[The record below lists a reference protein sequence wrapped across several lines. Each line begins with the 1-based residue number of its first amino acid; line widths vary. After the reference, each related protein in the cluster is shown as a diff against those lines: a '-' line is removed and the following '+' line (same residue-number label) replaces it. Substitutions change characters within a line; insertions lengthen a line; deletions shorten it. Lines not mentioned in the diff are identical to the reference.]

1 MAPVSILAVTSMK
14 GGVGKT
20 TVALGLASAAQHRGD
35 RVLVVDLDPQG
46 NATMGLAIEDP
57 EFTVNDVMADGRP
70 GVASDA
76 VMVSPWGPTV
86 HAIAADLSLE
96 HRSADAGSYSAMRL
110 RAGLATLPQRYDTVI
125 IDCPPSLGELTRNA
139 LTAADAA
146 VVVTEPGYFAL
157 RGAEQALDA
166 VEVIRT
172 TSNPGLRAAT
182 VVVNRA
188 RTTVAEHRSRI
199 AELREAYGPLVS
211 ETIVPERHAI
221 TQAEGAGV
229 PIHHWDSPAGRELS
243 AVFDTLYAALA
254 PTGREY
260 GR

>member
-1 MAPVSILAVTSMK
+1 MAPMPILAVTSMK

-20 TVALGLASAAQHRGD
+20 TITLGLASAGQHRGD
-35 RVLVVDLDPQG
+35 RVLVIDLDPQG
-46 NATMGLAIEDP
+46 NATMGLAVEHP

-76 VMVSPWGPTV
+76 VIVSPWGPTV
-86 HAIAADLSLE
+86 HVIASDLSLE
-96 HRSADAGSYSAMRL
+96 HRSADAGRYSAMRL

-139 LTAADAA
+139 LTTADAA

-166 VEVIRT
+166 IEVIRA
-172 TSNPGLRAAT
+172 TSNPSLRAAT

-188 RTTVAEHRSRI
+188 RTTVAEHRHRI
-199 AELREAYGPLVS
+199 DELREAYGPLVS
-211 ETIVPERHAI
+211 QTLVPERNAI
-221 TQAEGAGV
+221 AQAEGAGV
-229 PIHHWDSPAGRELS
+229 PIHRWDSPAGRELS
-243 AVFDTLYAALA
+243 AIFDSLYSALI
-254 PTGREY
+254 PSGREIA
-260 GR
+260 R